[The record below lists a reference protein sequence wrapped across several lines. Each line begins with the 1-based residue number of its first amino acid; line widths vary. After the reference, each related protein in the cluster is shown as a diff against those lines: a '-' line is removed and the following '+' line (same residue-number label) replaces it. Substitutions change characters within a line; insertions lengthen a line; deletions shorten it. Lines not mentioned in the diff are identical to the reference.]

1 MQAVFHQCTH
11 ILHMPIGH
19 NISWNPRSNRQIIFL
34 SFLQSHSSIVIK
46 THFKWGFR
54 QTKDSNIKIYSYTSF
69 VFHIY
74 SQITTKSVPYY
85 KIHILGTSF
94 PKFLITNDGKFGLS
108 ISSNNMRR
116 MEKTKNRNFMT
127 HYRNDT

>member
-1 MQAVFHQCTH
+1 MQALSSTFIHKSQQ
-11 ILHMPIGH
+11 
-19 NISWNPRSNRQIIFL
+19 NQFL
-34 SFLQSHSSIVIK
+34 
-46 THFKWGFR
+46 
-54 QTKDSNIKIYSYTSF
+54 N
-69 VFHIY
+69 
-74 SQITTKSVPYY
+74 YY

-116 MEKTKNRNFMT
+116 IEKTKNKNFQT